1 MIRRVLNLIKAKKR
15 KMGEIIR
22 RKMDK
27 SMEKE
32 GKCKS
37 ILGFRKG

>member
-1 MIRRVLNLIKAKKR
+1 MIRRVLNLIKAKKG
-15 KMGEIIR
+15 KMGGIIR
-22 RKMDK
+22 RKMDE

-37 ILGFRKG
+37 ILGFRKR